1 MHIFQQEKE
10 DGLEHVI
17 SSSASLVYASVAAP
31 CPDPSTRDYRI
42 KHIKSLASLEDSDLY
57 YVQSILV
64 SSSWNK
70 NDDIFDKAEVWVA
83 RHTPEDKPTN
93 LEHDEH
99 NIIGHITSNWPI
111 TTEGSMIDDM
121 TSVVDLPE
129 KYHIVTGSVIYKAF
143 SDPDLRAR
151 SQTLIEEIEAGDK
164 YVSMECFFKG
174 FDYGILTKSTGE
186 YKILGRDES
195 SAYLTKH
202 LRSYG
207 GTGEHEDYKIG
218 RVLRQITFSGKGF
231 VNKPANPDSII
242 FTKQSINLDRIKT
255 KEDDLINLGVLL
267 DQPAYTQENI
277 NMNPEITT
285 VISDITGIKTQ
296 METIINNKQVEE
308 NLSAMAA
315 NQKKDIVRLEQENV
329 VLQETVSQQASQ
341 IVVMEQTL
349 ENQAAEQDKAEAAK
363 KTKEELDKEE
373 DDAEP
378 AMMKKMKAELDLA
391 NETIATYHKKEEE
404 MMKKAKK
411 MKRVAS
417 MMEVGL
423 DHDSASIAVD
433 QFESL
438 EDETFDY
445 VTNMLSAKMPPWLLD
460 KFKKKE
466 DKPADKKKASETT
479 EIVDPSVL
487 DTAEIQEETNL
498 GIGGPEVGSALES
511 TRAALVEF
519 VYTRIGKKL

>member
-1 MHIFQQEKE
+1 
-10 DGLEHVI
+10 
-17 SSSASLVYASVAAP
+17 
-31 CPDPSTRDYRI
+31 
-42 KHIKSLASLEDSDLY
+42 
-57 YVQSILV
+57 
-64 SSSWNK
+64 
-70 NDDIFDKAEVWVA
+70 
-83 RHTPEDKPTN
+83 
-93 LEHDEH
+93 
-99 NIIGHITSNWPI
+99 
-111 TTEGSMIDDM
+111 
-121 TSVVDLPE
+121 
-129 KYHIVTGSVIYKAF
+129 
-143 SDPDLRAR
+143 
-151 SQTLIEEIEAGDK
+151 
-164 YVSMECFFKG
+164 
-174 FDYGILTKSTGE
+174 
-186 YKILGRDES
+186 
-195 SAYLTKH
+195 
-202 LRSYG
+202 
-207 GTGEHEDYKIG
+207 
-218 RVLRQITFSGKGF
+218 
-231 VNKPANPDSII
+231 
-242 FTKQSINLDRIKT
+242 
-255 KEDDLINLGVLL
+255 
-267 DQPAYTQENI
+267 
-277 NMNPEITT
+277 MNPEITT

-378 AMMKKMKAELDLA
+378 AIMKKMKAELDLA

-445 VTNMLSAKMPPWLLD
+445 VTNMLSAKMPPWLVD